1 MTNKAKP
8 PPVKKERLILKLYVS
23 GMSLKSM
30 EAIRNVNKLCSEYL
44 AGNFDLEI
52 IDIYK
57 NPEEAGKQ
65 QIIFSPSLIKILPL
79 PRRILIGTF
88 SDIPKVV
95 KALGVNYN

>member
-1 MTNKAKP
+1 
-8 PPVKKERLILKLYVS
+8 
-23 GMSLKSM
+23 MSLKSM